1 MMAKDYYEQL
11 GVPRNAT
18 EAEIKSA
25 YRKLALKHHPDRN
38 PGNKDA
44 EDKFKQANSAYEV
57 LSDPG
62 KRQLYDQYG
71 EAGVAQGAQGGRPG
85 GFEGFA
91 GGEYGDVFGDLFENF
106 FGGAGGGGGRARS
119 HRGHDLKYSISV
131 TLEEAYEGA
140 QQPIE
145 YERVEACSACSGQGA
160 KPGTGLKRCAQCR
173 GSGRVQFSQGF
184 FTMTQACSACGGAAQ
199 RLETPCAAC
208 RGAGSARK
216 RRRLTLRIPPGV
228 YEGATLRISGEGETG
243 PRGGPPGDLFVEIR
257 MKPHARF

>member
-145 YERVEACSACSGQGA
+145 YERVEACSACSGQ
-160 KPGTGLKRCAQCR
+160 
-173 GSGRVQFSQGF
+173 
-184 FTMTQACSACGGAAQ
+184 
-199 RLETPCAAC
+199 
-208 RGAGSARK
+208 
-216 RRRLTLRIPPGV
+216 
-228 YEGATLRISGEGETG
+228 
-243 PRGGPPGDLFVEIR
+243 
-257 MKPHARF
+257 